1 MNTVDLIKKLQSA
14 AADMWEMV
22 MRYHEEIQSL
32 ESFYERAMTVQERE
46 RIEQE
51 IASAQSNYKVTLR
64 SYGLIMKNIEELCTK

>member
-22 MRYHEEIQSL
+22 MRYHEEVQSL
-32 ESFYERAMTVQERE
+32 ESFYDRAMTCQERH

>member
-1 MNTVDLIKKLQSA
+1 MKTVELIKKLQSA

>member
-1 MNTVDLIKKLQSA
+1 MNTVELIKKLQSA

-22 MRYHEEIQSL
+22 MRYHEEVQSM
-32 ESFYERAMTVQERE
+32 EVYYERAITVQERQ